1 MTTPVIDLRWD
12 PDRSSVPWTIES
24 ASQSG
29 DTIGGMTASELR
41 ARTRAELGLDPDRP
55 VILVGHQPVPWHPGI
70 LAKFMVGDLLARRH
84 DAQLVHLVVDSHRGD
99 WGRLEWPCGDDPE
112 SLGVR
117 TWEFIAVDPDRPMRS
132 QAASR
137 PRPLPEGSGIS
148 GVLEGLHDWHAAL
161 EAECDAANAALQCA
175 GALDR
180 LMDPWIGSMRTIT
193 VSQLMG
199 TTAGDI
205 LVRRISEDPS
215 ECIDAFNLA
224 VDRHPTAG
232 IRRLDD
238 GPAGRPLPL
247 WVEDGDGLRTA
258 TVADLPSGRLHPKAL
273 VLTAMA
279 RLGLAD
285 LFIHGL
291 GGWRYDEAM
300 ESWLD
305 GWLGLRPGRRAMA
318 TADLTLPLLGDPGFA
333 SARNELLQ
341 QARRRRHDPE
351 TSGGARGP
359 GPSKAKVLAE
369 ISSLPRGSRERR
381 VAWDRMHEWLDRQGG
396 SEVDRDEALHR
407 IEALASLSERRDWPF
422 PLYGREALRELQLAI
437 EAELG

>member
-1 MTTPVIDLRWD
+1 
-12 PDRSSVPWTIES
+12 
-24 ASQSG
+24 
-29 DTIGGMTASELR
+29 
-41 ARTRAELGLDPDRP
+41 
-55 VILVGHQPVPWHPGI
+55 
-70 LAKFMVGDLLARRH
+70 
-84 DAQLVHLVVDSHRGD
+84 
-99 WGRLEWPCGDDPE
+99 
-112 SLGVR
+112 
-117 TWEFIAVDPDRPMRS
+117 MRS
-132 QAASR
+132 QAASAR
-137 PRPLPEGSGIS
+137 ARFPRERNLR
-148 GVLEGLHDWHAAL
+148 VLEGLHDWHAAL

-224 VDRHPTAG
+224 VDRHPTVG

-238 GPAGRPLPL
+238 GPEGRPLPL
-247 WVEDGDGLRTA
+247 WVRMGTDCEPRPSPICRPAGCIPWRAGSHGHGAARPCGPLHSR
-258 TVADLPSGRLHPKAL
+258 SGRLQAL
-273 VLTAMA
+273 RRGDGVVA
-279 RLGLAD
+279 
-285 LFIHGL
+285 
-291 GGWRYDEAM
+291 
-300 ESWLD
+300 D

-351 TSGGARGP
+351 TSGAARGP
-359 GPSKAKVLAE
+359 GP
-369 ISSLPRGSRERR
+369 RR
-381 VAWDRMHEWLDRQGG
+381 RSWRRSARCPAVPGNAGCAWDRMHEWLDRQGG
-396 SEVDRDEALHR
+396 SEVDRDKALR
-407 IEALASLSERRDWPF
+407 CIEALASSVGRDGTGRSLSTR
-422 PLYGREALRELQLAI
+422 ALRELQLAI

>member
-1 MTTPVIDLRWD
+1 
-12 PDRSSVPWTIES
+12 
-24 ASQSG
+24 
-29 DTIGGMTASELR
+29 
-41 ARTRAELGLDPDRP
+41 
-55 VILVGHQPVPWHPGI
+55 
-70 LAKFMVGDLLARRH
+70 
-84 DAQLVHLVVDSHRGD
+84 
-99 WGRLEWPCGDDPE
+99 
-112 SLGVR
+112 
-117 TWEFIAVDPDRPMRS
+117 
-132 QAASR
+132 
-137 PRPLPEGSGIS
+137 
-148 GVLEGLHDWHAAL
+148 
-161 EAECDAANAALQCA
+161 
-175 GALDR
+175 
-180 LMDPWIGSMRTIT
+180 
-193 VSQLMG
+193 
-199 TTAGDI
+199 
-205 LVRRISEDPS
+205 
-215 ECIDAFNLA
+215 
-224 VDRHPTAG
+224 
-232 IRRLDD
+232 
-238 GPAGRPLPL
+238 
-247 WVEDGDGLRTA
+247 
-258 TVADLPSGRLHPKAL
+258 
-273 VLTAMA
+273 MA